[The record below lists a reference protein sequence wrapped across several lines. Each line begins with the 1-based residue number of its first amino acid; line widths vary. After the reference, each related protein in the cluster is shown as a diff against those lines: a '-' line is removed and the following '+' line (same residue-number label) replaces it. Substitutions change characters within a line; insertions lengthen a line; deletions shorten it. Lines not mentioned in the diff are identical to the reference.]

1 MRRRLQKFLPVILT
15 ALMVQ
20 ILAPVAACWA
30 AVVAASD
37 PLGAVEICH
46 SSPAS
51 VPTPSDQGDGAFH
64 DGACFICCV
73 LHASA
78 SIDPPRFATLVSP
91 HREVGRVVWG
101 HRTLRFFTARAGSN
115 SQARAPPQAI

>member
-1 MRRRLQKFLPVILT
+1 MRRRLLKFLPVILT

-30 AVVAASD
+30 ASVAGSD
-37 PLGAVEICH
+37 PLSSAEICH
-46 SSPAS
+46 SSPVSA
-51 VPTPSDQGDGAFH
+51 PGNSDQGGGVLH

-78 SIDPPRFATLVSP
+78 SVDPPSVATLMSP
-91 HREVGRVVWG
+91 YREVGRVVWA
-101 HRTLRFFTARAGSN
+101 HHVLRFYTARTGSN
-115 SQARAPPQAI
+115 SQARAPPQSA